1 MSISYLNKQVIDQI
15 AAGEVVE
22 RPSHLVKELIE
33 NAIDAGS
40 TKIEVRFDN
49 GGRDIVVQDNG
60 KGIAPS
66 ELALALDRHST
77 SKISEYE
84 DIWNL
89 SSYGFRGEAL
99 ASISA
104 VSDFEIISR
113 QPESKTAHSVQ
124 SKFGEK
130 SDVTTTQLPV
140 GTLVRVSQLF
150 ENTPVR
156 IKFLKTASYEHSLIK
171 QVLKA
176 MSLINYKV
184 EFKVFDGPKMIF
196 QTPPATT
203 LKERAQWLFG
213 DEKVFSVTKQTD
225 GFEVEAVFMSP
236 YDVEKNSKNIWIFV
250 QNRWVQDKMIQ
261 SAVMESFKNLLMHG
275 EYPRV
280 VININ
285 CPKDFVDINIHP
297 AKSQVKFSDT
307 QKVFR
312 LVYHT
317 LEKTLSSGPWK
328 EMVAAPGH
336 HVALDPVLAN
346 EDRVTSFVMSN
357 VTSVG
362 TSMTTPVHHSTQ
374 SSFRDPQLFSA
385 QFQKKEFPAPQLF
398 ADRPLSMPTEST
410 KNAWAVAD
418 VQLANEKIYWQQYQV
433 IGQVDLT
440 YIVCQNAERMVLVD
454 QHAAHERVLFERIL
468 NQYKVGSIGIQ
479 KMLIPLTMDLEVEQV
494 ELLLKHQ
501 AQLDKIGIQIE
512 QTGPACICILGIP
525 TEIKEN
531 GVLKLIHQFI
541 NESEAVSTSYVFEN
555 RVKDFVA
562 TLACHSAIRA
572 GQSLSHSEMEKLL
585 VDMDEYPLSSFCP
598 HGRPVNLEF
607 SFKYLEKE
615 FGRIN

>member
-113 QPESKTAHSVQ
+113 QPDSKTAHSVQ

-130 SDVTTTQLPV
+130 SDVATTQLPV

-171 QVLKA
+171 QVIKA
-176 MSLINYKV
+176 MALINYKV
-184 EFKVFDGPKMIF
+184 EFKVFDGPKMVF
-196 QTPPATT
+196 QTPQAAT

-213 DEKVFSVTKQTD
+213 DENVFSASKQVD

-236 YDVEKNSKNIWIFV
+236 YAVERNSKNIWVFV

-261 SAVMESFKNLLMHG
+261 SAVMESYKNLLMHG

-317 LEKTLSSGPWK
+317 LEKALSSGPWK
-328 EMVAAPGH
+328 EMVAASVPLADGH
-336 HVALDPVLAN
+336 SA
-346 EDRVTSFVMSN
+346 EMTTETMTMS
-357 VTSVG
+357 
-362 TSMTTPVHHSTQ
+362 SMTMPIHHSTQ
-374 SSFRDPQLFSA
+374 SSFKDPQLFSA
-385 QFQKKEFPAPQLF
+385 QFQKKVFPAPQLF
-398 ADRPLSMPTEST
+398 ADRQMPIPTEGSKAAPVMAST
-410 KNAWAVAD
+410 QA
-418 VQLANEKIYWQQYQV
+418 ANENVYWQQYQV

-440 YIVCQNAERMVLVD
+440 YIVCQNAEKMVLVD
-454 QHAAHERVLFERIL
+454 QHAAHERVLFERL
-468 NQYKVGSIGIQ
+468 LHHYKNGSIGIQ
-479 KMLIPLTMDLEVEQV
+479 KLLIPLSMDLEVDQV

-501 AQLDKIGIQIE
+501 EQLDKIGIQIE
-512 QTGPACICILGIP
+512 QTGPASICILGIP

-572 GQSLSHSEMEKLL
+572 GQSLSQFEMEKLL
-585 VDMDEYPLSSFCP
+585 ADMDEYPLSSFCP

>member
-22 RPSHLVKELIE
+22 RPSHLVKELVE

-60 KGIAPS
+60 KGIAPT
-66 ELALALDRHST
+66 ELAMALDRHST

-113 QPESKTAHSVQ
+113 QPEAPTAHKIQ

-130 SDVTTTQLPV
+130 SDVSTTQLPV

-171 QVLKA
+171 QVIKA
-176 MSLINYKV
+176 MALINYKV
-184 EFKVFDGPKMIF
+184 EFKVFDGQKMVF
-196 QTPPATT
+196 QTPGATT

-213 DEKVFSVTKQTD
+213 DEKVFSVAKQSD
-225 GFEVEAVFMSP
+225 GFDVEAVFMSP
-236 YDVEKNSKNIWIFV
+236 YDVEKNSKNIWVFV

-261 SAVMESFKNLLMHG
+261 SAVMEAFKNLLMHG

-297 AKSQVKFSDT
+297 AKSQVKFTDT

-317 LEKTLSSGPWK
+317 LEKALSSGPWK
-328 EMVAAPGH
+328 EMVTNPSHESTTTEIA
-336 HVALDPVLAN
+336 
-346 EDRVTSFVMSN
+346 TSDLS
-357 VTSVG
+357 TSSVP
-362 TSMTTPVHHSTQ
+362 SMTTPVHHSTQ

-385 QFQKKEFPAPQLF
+385 QFQKKVFPTPHLF
-398 ADRPLSMPTEST
+398 ADRQVPIATEVS
-410 KNAWAVAD
+410 KSAAVVNSLQTEKAD
-418 VQLANEKIYWQQYQV
+418 IYWQQYQV

-440 YIVCQNAERMVLVD
+440 YIVCQNAEKMVLVD

-468 NQYKVGSIGIQ
+468 NQYKNGSIGIQ
-479 KMLIPLTMDLEVEQV
+479 KLLIPISMDLEVDQV
-494 ELLLKHQ
+494 ELLLKNQ
-501 AQLDKIGIQIE
+501 EQLDKIGIQFE
-512 QTGPACICILGIP
+512 QTGPASICILGIP
-525 TEIKEN
+525 TEIKEY

-541 NESEAVSTSYVFEN
+541 NEAESVSTSYVFEN

-572 GQSLSHSEMEKLL
+572 GQSLSQSEMEKLL
-585 VDMDEYPLSSFCP
+585 ADMDEHPLSSFCP

>member
-113 QPESKTAHSVQ
+113 QPDSKTAHSVQ

-130 SDVTTTQLPV
+130 SNVTTTQLPV

-171 QVLKA
+171 QVIKA

-184 EFKVFDGPKMIF
+184 EFKVFDGPKMVF
-196 QTPPATT
+196 QTPSATT

-213 DEKVFSVTKQTD
+213 DEKVFSTAKQTD
-225 GFEVEAVFMSP
+225 GFDVEAVFMSP
-236 YDVEKNSKNIWIFV
+236 YDVEKNSKNIWVFV

-261 SAVMESFKNLLMHG
+261 SAIMEAFKNLLMHG

-317 LEKTLSSGPWK
+317 LEKALSSGPWK
-328 EMVAAPGH
+328 EMVAAPVHGNDGPTSGMMNDSM
-336 HVALDPVLAN
+336 AASSMPSLTAPVQHL
-346 EDRVTSFVMSN
+346 
-357 VTSVG
+357 
-362 TSMTTPVHHSTQ
+362 TQ

-385 QFQKKEFPAPQLF
+385 QFQKKVFPTPQLF
-398 ADRPLSMPTEST
+398 ADRQMPIPTEAAKT
-410 KNAWAVAD
+410 APIMANTQA
-418 VQLANEKIYWQQYQV
+418 ANENIYWQQYQV

-440 YIVCQNAERMVLVD
+440 YIVCQNAEKMVLVD

-468 NQYKVGSIGIQ
+468 HHYKNGSVGIQ
-479 KMLIPLTMDLEVEQV
+479 KMLIPLSMDLEVDQV

-501 AQLDKIGIQIE
+501 EQLDKIGIQIE
-512 QTGPACICILGIP
+512 QTGPASVCVLGIP

-531 GVLKLIHQFI
+531 GVVKLIHQFI

-572 GQSLSHSEMEKLL
+572 GQSLSQSEMEKLL
-585 VDMDEYPLSSFCP
+585 ADMDEYPLSSFCP

>member
-22 RPSHLVKELIE
+22 RPSHLVKELLE

-49 GGRDIVVQDNG
+49 GGRDILVQDNG
-60 KGIAPS
+60 RGIDPK

-84 DIWNL
+84 DIWDL

-104 VSDFEIISR
+104 VSDFVLISR
-113 QPESKTAHSVQ
+113 QPDAKIAHKIQ

-130 SDVTTTQLPV
+130 SEVTTTQLSV

-171 QVLKA
+171 QVIKA
-176 MSLINYKV
+176 LAMINYNV
-184 EFKVFDGPKMIF
+184 EFKVFDGQKLIF
-196 QTPPATT
+196 QTPAAKS
-203 LKERAQWLFG
+203 LSERAQWLFG
-213 DEKVFSVTKQTD
+213 SEKVFTTKKQVD
-225 GFEVEAVFMSP
+225 GFELEAVFMSP
-236 YDVEKNSKNIWIFV
+236 YDVEKNSKNIWVFV

-261 SAVMESFKNLLMHG
+261 SAVMEAFKNLLMHG

-280 VININ
+280 VVNIH

-297 AKSQVKFSDT
+297 AKSQVKFTDS
-307 QKVFR
+307 QKIFR
-312 LVYHT
+312 LVYHA
-317 LEKTLSSGPWK
+317 LEKALSSGPWK
-328 EMVAAPGH
+328 NSVEAP
-336 HVALDPVLAN
+336 A
-346 EDRVTSFVMSN
+346 MSLSSPS
-357 VTSVG
+357 SVQSSAELS
-362 TSMTTPVHHSTQ
+362 TAPMQHSTQ
-374 SSFRDPQLFSA
+374 SSFKDPQLFTA
-385 QFQKKEFPAPQLF
+385 QFQKKVFPASQMF
-398 ADRPLSMPTEST
+398 SSSASTISTVSHGADLETYSPNTVVDSKKET
-410 KNAWAVAD
+410 VG
-418 VQLANEKIYWQQYQV
+418 VYWQQYQV
-433 IGQVDLT
+433 VGQVDLT
-440 YIVCQNAERMVLVD
+440 YIVCQSADKMVLVD

-468 NQYKVGSIGIQ
+468 NQYKNGSIAIQ
-479 KMLIPLTMDLEVEQV
+479 KMLIPISLDFEIEQV
-494 ELLLKHQ
+494 ELLLKNQ
-501 AQLDKIGIQIE
+501 EQLAKIGIEWE
-512 QTGPACICILGIP
+512 QTGPGSICILGMP

-531 GVLKLIHQFI
+531 AVLRLINQFI
-541 NESEAVSTSYVFEN
+541 NEAEAVSTSYVFEN

-572 GQSLSHSEMEKLL
+572 GQSLSHSEMERLL
-585 VDMDEYPLSSFCP
+585 ADMDEFPLSSFCP

>member
-49 GGRDIVVQDNG
+49 GGRDILVQDNG
-60 KGIAPS
+60 RGIAPA

-77 SKISEYE
+77 SKISQYE
-84 DIWNL
+84 DIWDL

-104 VSDFEIISR
+104 VSDFELISR
-113 QPESKTAHSVQ
+113 QPDAKVAHKIQ
-124 SKFGEK
+124 SKFGDK
-130 SDVTTTQLPV
+130 TDVTTTQLPV

-171 QVLKA
+171 QVIKA
-176 MSLINYKV
+176 LALINYAV
-184 EFKVFDGPKMIF
+184 EFKVFDGQKLVF
-196 QTPPATT
+196 QTPAAQT
-203 LKERAQWLFG
+203 LIERTQWLFAS
-213 DEKVFSVTKQTD
+213 EKVYSVSKQID
-225 GFEVEAVFMSP
+225 GFDIEAVFMSP
-236 YDVEKNSKNIWIFV
+236 YDVEKNSKNIWVFV

-261 SAVMESFKNLLMHG
+261 SAVMEAFKNLLMHG

-280 VININ
+280 VVNIN

-297 AKSQVKFSDT
+297 TKSQVKFTDT

-312 LVYHT
+312 LVYHA
-317 LEKTLSSGPWK
+317 LEKALATGPWK
-328 EMVAAPGH
+328 ETVA
-336 HVALDPVLAN
+336 VLKS
-346 EDRVTSFVMSN
+346 DVSSSPLSTL
-357 VTSVG
+357 T
-362 TSMTTPVHHSTQ
+362 MTTSLQHSTQ
-374 SSFRDPQLFSA
+374 SSFKDPQLFSA
-385 QFQKKEFPAPQLF
+385 QFQKKVFPASGF
-398 ADRPLSMPTEST
+398 LSEQSLVTATSVETYKPETES
-410 KNAWAVAD
+410 VD
-418 VQLANEKIYWQQYQV
+418 IYWQQYQV
-433 IGQVDLT
+433 VGQVDLT
-440 YIVCQNAERMVLVD
+440 YIVCQNADKMVLVD

-468 NQYKVGSIGIQ
+468 NQYRTGSIGIQ
-479 KMLIPLTMDLEVEQV
+479 KMLIPITMDLEIEQV
-494 ELLLKHQ
+494 ELLLRHQ
-501 AQLDKIGIQIE
+501 EQLDKIGIQWE
-512 QTGPACICILGIP
+512 QTGPSSICILGMP

-531 GVLKLIHQFI
+531 AVLKLIHQFI
-541 NESEAVSTSYVFEN
+541 NEAEAVSTSYVFEN

-585 VDMDEYPLSSFCP
+585 TDMDEYPLSSFCP

>member
-1 MSISYLNKQVIDQI
+1 MSISHLNKQVIDQI

-113 QPESKTAHSVQ
+113 QPDSKTAHSVQ

-130 SDVTTTQLPV
+130 SDVIPTQLPV

-171 QVLKA
+171 QVIKA

-184 EFKVFDGPKMIF
+184 EFKVFDGPKMVF
-196 QTPPATT
+196 QTPQAAT
-203 LKERAQWLFG
+203 LKDRAQWLFG
-213 DEKVFSVTKQTD
+213 DEKVFSASKQTD

-236 YDVEKNSKNIWIFV
+236 YDVEKNSKNIWVFV

-261 SAVMESFKNLLMHG
+261 SAVMEAFKNLLMHG

-317 LEKTLSSGPWK
+317 LEKALSLGPWK
-328 EMVAAPGH
+328 EMVAASVPAANGH
-336 HVALDPVLAN
+336 SAEMTTESMAESSMP
-346 EDRVTSFVMSN
+346 
-357 VTSVG
+357 
-362 TSMTTPVHHSTQ
+362 SMTTPVHHSTQ

-385 QFQKKEFPAPQLF
+385 QFQKKVFPTPQLF
-398 ADRPLSMPTEST
+398 ADRQMPIPTEASKAASVMAST
-410 KNAWAVAD
+410 QA
-418 VQLANEKIYWQQYQV
+418 ANEKIYWQQYQV

-440 YIVCQNAERMVLVD
+440 YIVCQNAEKMVLVD

-468 NQYKVGSIGIQ
+468 HHYKNGSIGIQ
-479 KMLIPLTMDLEVEQV
+479 KLLIPLSMDLEVDQV

-501 AQLDKIGIQIE
+501 EQLDKIGIQIE
-512 QTGPACICILGIP
+512 QTGPASICILGIP

-572 GQSLSHSEMEKLL
+572 GQSLSQSEMEKLL
-585 VDMDEYPLSSFCP
+585 ADMDEYPLSSFCP

>member
-22 RPSHLVKELIE
+22 RPSHLVKELLE

-49 GGRDIVVQDNG
+49 GGRDILVQDNG
-60 KGIAPS
+60 RGIDPS

-77 SKISEYE
+77 SKISQYQ
-84 DIWNL
+84 DIWDL

-104 VSDFEIISR
+104 VSDFELISR
-113 QPESKTAHSVQ
+113 QPDAQIAHKIQ
-124 SKFGEK
+124 SRFGEK
-130 SDVTTTQLPV
+130 SNVTTTQLPV
-140 GTLVRVSQLF
+140 GTRVSVSQLF

-171 QVLKA
+171 QVVKA
-176 MSLINYKV
+176 LAMINFNV
-184 EFKVFDGPKMIF
+184 EFKVFDGQKLVF
-196 QTPPATT
+196 QTPPAKS
-203 LKERAQWLFG
+203 LSERAQWLFG
-213 DEKVFSVTKQTD
+213 SENVFATAKNVD
-225 GFEVEAVFMSP
+225 GFELEAVFMSP
-236 YDVEKNSKNIWIFV
+236 YEVEKNSKNIWVFV

-261 SAVMESFKNLLMHG
+261 SAVMEAFKNLLMHG

-280 VININ
+280 VVNIN

-297 AKSQVKFSDT
+297 AKSQVKFTDS
-307 QKVFR
+307 QKIFR

-317 LEKTLSSGPWK
+317 LEKALSSGPWK
-328 EMVAAPGH
+328 EMVQSPVAVMPSLDASSAAMAP
-336 HVALDPVLAN
+336 
-346 EDRVTSFVMSN
+346 SI
-357 VTSVG
+357 
-362 TSMTTPVHHSTQ
+362 VHSAQ
-374 SSFRDPQLFSA
+374 SSFKDPQLFAA
-385 QFQKKEFPAPQLF
+385 QFQKKVFPGAQLF
-398 ADRPLSMPTEST
+398 STTGQAASDVSPAVTTYKNESS
-410 KNAWAVAD
+410 
-418 VQLANEKIYWQQYQV
+418 EIYWQQYQV
-433 IGQVDLT
+433 VGQVDLT
-440 YIVCQNAERMVLVD
+440 YIVCQNADKMVLVD

-468 NQYKVGSIGIQ
+468 NQYKNGSIGIQ
-479 KMLIPLTMDLEVEQV
+479 KMLIPISLDFEVEQV

-501 AQLDKIGIQIE
+501 DQLARIGIEWE
-512 QTGPACICILGIP
+512 QTGPGSICILGMP

-531 GVLKLIHQFI
+531 AVLKLINQFI
-541 NESEAVSTSYVFEN
+541 NEAEAVSTSYVFEN

-572 GQSLSHSEMEKLL
+572 GQSLSHSEMETLL
-585 VDMDEYPLSSFCP
+585 ANMDEYPLSSFCP

>member
-22 RPSHLVKELIE
+22 RPSHLVKELLE

-49 GGRDIVVQDNG
+49 GGRDILVQDNG
-60 KGIAPS
+60 RGINPK

-104 VSDFEIISR
+104 VSDFELISR
-113 QPESKTAHSVQ
+113 QPDATVAHKIQ

-130 SDVTTTQLPV
+130 SEVTTTQLPV

-171 QVLKA
+171 QVIKA
-176 MSLINYKV
+176 LAMINYRV
-184 EFKVFDGPKMIF
+184 EFKVFDGQKLVF
-196 QTPPATT
+196 QTPAAQS
-203 LKERAQWLFG
+203 LSERAQWLLG
-213 DEKVFSVTKQTD
+213 NEKVFTTTKKAD
-225 GFEVEAVFMSP
+225 GFELEAVFMSP
-236 YDVEKNSKNIWIFV
+236 YDVEKNSKNIWVFV

-261 SAVMESFKNLLMHG
+261 SAVMEAFKNLLMHG

-280 VININ
+280 VVNIN

-297 AKSQVKFSDT
+297 AKSQVKFTDS

-312 LVYHT
+312 LVYHA
-317 LEKTLSSGPWK
+317 LEKALSTGPWK
-328 EMVAAPGH
+328 EVVDARKEWPSIA
-336 HVALDPVLAN
+336 
-346 EDRVTSFVMSN
+346 SS
-357 VTSVG
+357 
-362 TSMTTPVHHSTQ
+362 TTQSQIEQGSTPITYSTQ
-374 SSFRDPQLFSA
+374 ASFKDPQLFTA
-385 QFQKKEFPAPQLF
+385 QFQKKVFPTPQMF
-398 ADRPLSMPTEST
+398 ADSMPLVATTTSD
-410 KNAWAVAD
+410 NASV
-418 VQLANEKIYWQQYQV
+418 VGPKKEITNVYWQQYQV
-433 IGQVDLT
+433 VGQVDLT
-440 YIVCQNAERMVLVD
+440 YIVCQGADKMVLVD

-468 NQYKVGSIGIQ
+468 NQYRNGSIGIQ
-479 KMLIPLTMDLEVEQV
+479 KMLIPISLDFEAEQI

-501 AQLDKIGIQIE
+501 EQLARIGIEWE
-512 QTGPACICILGIP
+512 QAGPASICIMGMP

-531 GVLKLIHQFI
+531 AVIKLINQFV
-541 NESEAVSTSYVFEN
+541 NEAEAVSTSYVFEN

-585 VDMDEYPLSSFCP
+585 ADMDEYPLSSFCP

-607 SFKYLEKE
+607 SFKYLEKD

>member
-60 KGIAPS
+60 KGIAADQ
-66 ELALALDRHST
+66 LVLALDRHST

-104 VSDFEIISR
+104 VSDFELISR
-113 QPESKTAHSVQ
+113 QPDSKTAHKIRSR
-124 SKFGEK
+124 FGEK
-130 SDVTTTQLPV
+130 SDVSTTQLSV

-156 IKFLKTASYEHSLIK
+156 IKFLKTATYEHSLIK
-171 QVLKA
+171 QVIKA
-176 MSLINYKV
+176 LALINYTV
-184 EFKVFDGPKMIF
+184 EFKVFDGQKMVF
-196 QTPPATT
+196 QTPPAKS

-213 DEKVFSVTKQTD
+213 DEKVFMASKSVD
-225 GFEVEAVFMSP
+225 GFELEAVFMSP
-236 YDVEKNSKNIWIFV
+236 YDVEKNSKNIWIFA
-250 QNRWVQDKMIQ
+250 QNRWIQDKMIQ
-261 SAVMESFKNLLMHG
+261 SAVMEAFKNLLMHG

-280 VININ
+280 VLNIN

-297 AKSQVKFSDT
+297 AKSQVKFTDT

-312 LVYHT
+312 LIYGT
-317 LEKTLSSGPWK
+317 LEKALSSGPWK
-328 EMVAAPGH
+328 ETVVVADVIDREPYASSP
-336 HVALDPVLAN
+336 N
-346 EDRVTSFVMSN
+346 ETSTMPSRF
-357 VTSVG
+357 
-362 TSMTTPVHHSTQ
+362 
-374 SSFRDPQLFSA
+374 SSQGSFKDPQLFSA
-385 QFQKKEFPAPQLF
+385 QFQKKVFPTTTLFSERQESNIPQ
-398 ADRPLSMPTEST
+398 RSIPIVTNPGSSP
-410 KNAWAVAD
+410 
-418 VQLANEKIYWQQYQV
+418 VQVYWQQYQV
-433 IGQVDLT
+433 VGQVDLT
-440 YIVCQNAERMVLVD
+440 YIVCQSADKMVLVD

-468 NQYKVGSIGIQ
+468 NQYKQGTMGIQ
-479 KMLIPLTMDLEVEQV
+479 KMLIPISMDLDVEQV

-501 AQLDKIGIQIE
+501 EQLDKIGIQWE
-512 QTGPACICILGIP
+512 QTGPASICILGMP

-531 GVLKLIHQFI
+531 AVLKLIHQFI
-541 NESEAVSTSYVFEN
+541 NEAEAVSTSYVFEN
-555 RVKDFVA
+555 RVKDLVA

-585 VDMDEYPLSSFCP
+585 ADMDEYPLSSFCP